1 MKIISS
7 ENLYDGYFSLTKYE
21 LTDGTGIV
29 FDREVFNHPEGV
41 CAVVYD
47 TIKQK
52 YLFVEQYRVGAK
64 ITTIELVAGSIDKN
78 ESPQETIV
86 REIEEELGY
95 LVDKIKIITEF
106 YASPGSNT
114 EKVYLY
120 YAEVSERIHEGGGVD
135 NENIKVIEVETISKD
150 GQIIIDD
157 EIIKLIDAK
166 TIIGCCLI

>member
-7 ENLYDGYFSLTKYE
+7 EKLYSGYFSMNKYQ
-21 LTDGTGIV
+21 LTDGTGLT

-52 YLFVEQYRVGAK
+52 YLFVEQFRVAAK
-64 ITTIELVAGSIDKN
+64 IQMIELVAGSIDKN
-78 ESPQETIV
+78 ESPQETMV

-95 LVDKIKIITEF
+95 LVDKIKFINEF
-106 YASPGSNT
+106 YVSPGSNT

-120 YAEVSERIHEGGGVD
+120 YAEVSEQINQGGGVD
-135 NENIKVIEVETISKD
+135 NENITVIEVDTLSKD
-150 GQIIIDD
+150 GQINING
-157 EIIKLIDAK
+157 ENIKLLDAK
-166 TIIGCCLI
+166 TIIGCCLV